1 MARIDLNCD
10 MGESFGAY
18 TIGND
23 IAILD
28 FVNSANIACGFHA
41 GDPPTIHKTVEAA
54 LAKGV
59 AVGAHPGFPDLQGF
73 GRRSMAVSA
82 SEAYDMV
89 IYQIG
94 AVAAF
99 ARALGGRLSHV
110 KAHGALYNTAAK
122 DQRLANAIVSYAEYL
137 RQTAIPGA

>member
-1 MARIDLNCD
+1 MSRIDLNCD

-18 TIGND
+18 TMGND

-54 LAKGV
+54 LRKGV

-82 SEAYDMV
+82 GEAYDMV

-99 ARALGGRLSHV
+99 APTRYAFTVTSPTPWRSPNGSGRSL
-110 KAHGALYNTAAK
+110 N
-122 DQRLANAIVSYAEYL
+122 VSASRSRRCPRRSGY
-137 RQTAIPGA
+137 R

>member
-54 LAKGV
+54 LRKGV

-73 GRRSMAVSA
+73 GRRTMAVSA

-99 ARALGGRLSHV
+99 AQALGER
-110 KAHGALYNTAAK
+110 
-122 DQRLANAIVSYAEYL
+122 QRRSRSRRHAVHSRRPTQRAGI
-137 RQTAIPGA
+137 RQTAQDGA